1 MNVEQGLR
9 LEGVSSAPGSLADE
23 TEKGGDSYK
32 YLAKGDQDRVRE
44 KIRRRKEFE
53 HKGRAGDT
61 LVGIG
66 KTLKEF
72 SAEHAQGANGD
83 LSCNKVKEFWVK
95 TEEITTEL
103 NDNVTLAIKKQITL
117 SQMEH
122 LMKEIMTE
130 EMLIKDIM
138 KSG

>member
-1 MNVEQGLR
+1 M
-9 LEGVSSAPGSLADE
+9 S
-23 TEKGGDSYK
+23 
-32 YLAKGDQDRVRE
+32 KGDQDRVRE
-44 KIRRRKEFE
+44 KIRRKKEFE

-83 LSCNKVKEFWVK
+83 LSCNKVKEFWVETK
-95 TEEITTEL
+95 ITTEL
-103 NDNVTLAIKKQITL
+103 KDNMTLAIKKQITL